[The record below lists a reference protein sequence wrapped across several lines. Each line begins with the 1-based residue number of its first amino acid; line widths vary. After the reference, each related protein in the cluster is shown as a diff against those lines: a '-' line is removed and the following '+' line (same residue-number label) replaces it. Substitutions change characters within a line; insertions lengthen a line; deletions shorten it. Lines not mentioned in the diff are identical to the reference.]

1 MNLLAIDP
9 GPEKSAYM
17 LLEDGVPK
25 SSAWESNHHLLDL
38 CDDFRQMNHQWQADH
53 LAIEYVYLR
62 GMKVYQQAI
71 DTIFWAGRFTQAWN
85 GTHTLIDR
93 RDVKAVL
100 CGNQKADNTSIKYS
114 IIDNYFGG
122 KAKAIGGV
130 KCKSCKGKGWRG
142 RKHEPCE
149 DCHHEGIDRYRHGL
163 VGCGYET
170 HPGPL
175 HDISGKGSEHIW
187 QALAVGLTHLEM
199 NCSICGY
206 LLDNDDKHGCPNC
219 HGEVPN

>member
-1 MNLLAIDP
+1 MNILAIDP
-9 GPEKSAYM
+9 GSEKSAYM
-17 LLEDGVPK
+17 LLEDGVPR
-25 SSAWESNHHLLDL
+25 SWAWKNNHDVLDVCL
-38 CDDFRQMNHQWQADH
+38 RGASIQWADH

-71 DTIFWAGRFTQAWN
+71 DTIFWAGRFTQALG

-93 RDVKAVL
+93 RDVKTVI

-114 IIDNYFGG
+114 IIDSYFGG
-122 KAKAIGGV
+122 KAEAIGGA

-149 DCHHEGIDRYRHGL
+149 DCHHEGVDRYSRGL
-163 VGCGYET
+163 VGCGYEA

-175 HDISGKGSEHIW
+175 HGISGKGSEHIW
-187 QALAVGLTHLEM
+187 QALAVGLTYIEM
-199 NCSICGY
+199 EKEARAVSTRSRSIDTGT
-206 LLDNDDKHGCPNC
+206 
-219 HGEVPN
+219 E